1 LERQDGAA
9 RSIASHGAALDRDQG
24 VFVALKDD
32 DRSGSGGLARIC
44 SALTHRSRD
53 HAGGG
58 DLISQCAGD
67 ALGHEA
73 TIGDAGGVDA

>member
-1 LERQDGAA
+1 M
-9 RSIASHGAALDRDQG
+9 
-24 VFVALKDD
+24 
-32 DRSGSGGLARIC
+32 ARIC
-44 SALTHRSRD
+44 GALTHGGRD

-58 DLISQCAGD
+58 DLISQRAGD